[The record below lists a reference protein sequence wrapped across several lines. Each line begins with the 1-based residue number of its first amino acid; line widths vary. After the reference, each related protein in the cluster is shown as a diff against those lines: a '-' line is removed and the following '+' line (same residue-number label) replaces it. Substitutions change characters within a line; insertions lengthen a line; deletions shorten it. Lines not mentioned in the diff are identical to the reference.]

1 MKKFFAQ
8 LRPLERRL
16 AFGMLVVFVLVLN
29 YLFIWPRFSDWSQL
43 KSRLDTAQKELARNQ
58 AAKDELP
65 KLQEQV
71 KSFESEGNVVAP
83 EDQAINFL
91 RTIQQQAAV
100 SRVNIA
106 SMGRQSTITNDVFFV
121 QLIQNINVTATDAQL
136 VDFLYKLG
144 SSASMI
150 RVLDLELQPDPPKQ
164 HLVAN
169 ITLVA
174 SYQKK
179 PAAAP
184 AATAVTAAKTAK
196 TAKTNSI
203 KAK

>member
-1 MKKFFAQ
+1 MAIWS
-8 LRPLERRL
+8 RPKTRPSI
-16 AFGMLVVFVLVLN
+16 FC
-29 YLFIWPRFSDWSQL
+29 
-43 KSRLDTAQKELARNQ
+43 
-58 AAKDELP
+58 
-65 KLQEQV
+65 
-71 KSFESEGNVVAP
+71 AP
-83 EDQAINFL
+83 SS
-91 RTIQQQAAV
+91 QQAAV

-106 SMGRQSTITNDVFFV
+106 SMGRQTTSTNDAFFV
-121 QLIQNINVTATDAQL
+121 QLTQNINVTANDAQL

-150 RVLDLELQPDPPKQ
+150 RVLDLELQPDPPRQ
-164 HLVAN
+164 NLVAN

-179 PAAAP
+179 PAAKAAP
-184 AATAVTAAKTAK
+184 AAPAAKTAK

>member
-1 MKKFFAQ
+1 MNKFFAQ

-16 AFGMLVVFVLVLN
+16 AFGVLVVFILVLN
-29 YLFIWPRFSDWSQL
+29 YVFIWPHFSDWNTL
-43 KSRLDTAQKELARNQ
+43 KSRLSTAQNELSRDQ

-65 KLQEQV
+65 KYQKLV
-71 KSFESEGNVVAP
+71 KDLESTGDVVAP

-91 RTIQQQAAV
+91 RTIQTQAAV

-106 SMGRQSTITNDVFFV
+106 SMGRQSPSTNDVFFI
-121 QLIQNINVTATDAQL
+121 QLIQNIQVSATDEQL

-150 RVLDLELQPDPPKQ
+150 RVLDLELQTDPPKNN
-164 HLVAN
+164 LVAN
-169 ITLVA
+169 IRLVA

-179 PAAAP
+179 
-184 AATAVTAAKTAK
+184 TAVAS
-196 TAKTNSI
+196 TNAQPATT